1 MSNSKTHHFD
11 WRKLE
16 DKPDN
21 WETLRKLINICNT
34 ADDVYSEKVE
44 TIQWNEDHLEI
55 FKEQIIRR
63 YGKEFAGLFPKEK
76 DVIDTTHK
84 TSKNGNKKGKNMV
97 RERIHAE
104 TERKLVAKDL
114 ETIRFDK
121 KSFYPTTTTFKNP
134 SSFAFM
140 IAEWNIML
148 AKNSEDMDN
157 GTLVDAMI
165 SLDRI
170 CREEVHE
177 DAPVLHKFFHGLNK
191 LCEKLLTREEVF
203 DELFVRH
210 PEFMVIPFSQRR
222 AGRVSLYTEQVRVI
236 THVVDAVM
244 ANDPLLLGDRMP
256 PGTGKTFLA
265 VPLAQKLAALRCGK
279 TLLFACNNM
288 LVRTDVATLALLGK
302 NLHLWMGRCDM
313 STGTEEFLVRPH
325 KSCFPVNW
333 KQVYKTNNENKTGNV
348 LQQCMFYKTATGRFP
363 DILVADLETCRALL
377 MEPLLEDQFVAYI
390 DEFIS
395 EYRANMIMIDIVKKL
410 PKQSV
415 LLSAILPRFEDMP
428 SVQRHFKERHDAQD
442 KHVVR
447 IEANQLTISCTIV
460 DKDGRVAL
468 PHHFIEGVEQIP
480 LLIDRIRADPLI
492 GRQYSPQQV
501 FAMIDHIQQDLSGT
515 GFLFQDWFPTIS
527 TIDHAQVRNYI
538 LELLQFVQDKP
549 LTFEKMRTFRP
560 VCMPSPEI
568 GKIATRDSHFFEG
581 KTLVITRACDRFSY
595 LETIKK
601 DLHDG
606 APDIHIMTEMAQ
618 KKKKDLERQL
628 QLLEEYQKKGTGR
641 VDKTDHIQN
650 MNRLRDEIYAT
661 DHIRWPEKLI
671 VNTPQHA
678 QRYGHSLNRS
688 AVIPILS
695 SEYEAAF
702 SDFLYTLMLSGI
714 GVYDFSQC
722 TEYQR
727 RLTMK
732 AINQLSFLF
741 AGDEIVFGTNI
752 EGLTHMFI
760 DGAWADHVSRSVLL
774 QCLGRSG
781 RVGCSF
787 ESFIVVNS
795 DATLQKIMSFI
806 DLEDPDAMLF
816 ENALSAFTTTD

>member
-21 WETLRKLINICNT
+21 WETLRKLISICNT
-34 ADDVYSEKVE
+34 VEDIYSEKMDSM
-44 TIQWNEDHLEI
+44 QWNEDHLDV
-55 FKEQIIRR
+55 FKDQIVRR
-63 YGKEFAGLFPKEK
+63 YGKAFGGLFPKN
-76 DVIDTTHK
+76 VPQTDTNK
-84 TSKNGNKKGKNMV
+84 NSKNNKKGKNNV

-104 TERKLVAKDL
+104 TDKKLISKDL

-121 KSFYPTTTTFKNP
+121 KSYYPMTTTFKNATT
-134 SSFAFM
+134 FAFM

-148 AKNSEDMDN
+148 ALRSEEVGN
-157 GTLVDAMI
+157 GALVDAMI

-170 CREEVHE
+170 CREEVLKDGCCE
-177 DAPVLHKFFHGLNK
+177 RIQQFFNGLNK
-191 LCEKLLTREEVF
+191 RCEKLLTRDEIF

-210 PEFMVIPFSQRR
+210 PELMVNPFSQKR
-222 AGRVSLYTEQVRVI
+222 AGRVALYTEQVRVI
-236 THVVDAVM
+236 TNVVDAVM
-244 ANDPLLLGDRMP
+244 ANDALLLGDRMP

-302 NLHLWMGRCDM
+302 NLHLWMGRCDT

-333 KQVYKTNNENKTGNV
+333 KQIYKTNDQNKTGSV
-348 LQQCMFYKTATGRFP
+348 LQQCMFYKTATGKFP
-363 DILVADLETCRALL
+363 DILVADLETCRSLL
-377 MEPLLEDQFVAYI
+377 QEPLLQDQFVAYI

-395 EYRANMIMIDIVKKL
+395 EQKANRIMIDIVKNL
-410 PKQSV
+410 PRQSV

-428 SVQRHFKERHDAQD
+428 SVLTHFKNRHSANDD
-442 KHVVR
+442 NVVR

-460 DKDGRVAL
+460 DKDGKVAL

-501 FAMIDHIQQDLSGT
+501 FAMIDHVQQDLKGT
-515 GFLFQDWFPTIS
+515 GFLFDDKFPTIS
-527 TIDHAQVRNYI
+527 MIDHAGVRNYV
-538 LELLQFVQDKP
+538 LELLEFVAGHP
-549 LTFEKMRTFRP
+549 HIFEKMRTFRP
-560 VCMPSPEI
+560 QCMLPPDAT
-568 GKIATRDSHFFEG
+568 KIATRDSNYYEG
-581 KTLVITRACDRFSY
+581 KTLVITRACDRFGI
-595 LETIKK
+595 LESIKS
-601 DLHDG
+601 DLHAG
-606 APDIHIMTEMAQ
+606 APDIHIMTDTAQ
-618 KKKKDLERQL
+618 KKKKELEKQL
-628 QLLEEYQKKGTGR
+628 QLMQDYEKKGGSQAR
-641 VDKTDHIQN
+641 VDRTDHLQN
-650 MNRLRDEIYAT
+650 MNRLRDEIYAA
-661 DHIRWPEKLI
+661 DHVRWPERFI

-678 QRYGHSLNRS
+678 KRYGHKLNRS

-695 SEYEAAF
+695 SEYDTAF

-732 AINQLSFLF
+732 AVSQLSFLF

-760 DGAWADHVSRSVLL
+760 DGAWGDNVSRSVLL

-781 RVGCSF
+781 RMGCSF

-816 ENALSAFTTTD
+816 EQALSQELF